1 MKGIVFTE
9 FLEMVDDQFG
19 LDVTETIIS
28 KADLPSG
35 GVYTGIG
42 TYSHAEMIA
51 LVKGLSAE
59 THVKVQVLV
68 QTFGAHMMSRFVD
81 LFPDF
86 FADVPDVLS
95 FLENVDGYIHGEVRK
110 LYPNATLPEIA
121 TRRLGDGQF
130 ELIYKS
136 PRHLG
141 DFAEGLIAGAIRHF
155 GDQFTFQRTDLPHEG
170 PRQCVK
176 FMLTPRP

>member
-9 FLEMVDDQFG
+9 FLEMVDDSFG
-19 LDVTETIIS
+19 YETTEAIIK

-42 TYSHAEMIA
+42 TYSHSEMIA

-68 QTFGAHMMSRFVD
+68 QTFGEHMLGRFVD

-86 FADVPDVLS
+86 FSTVPDVLS

-121 TRRLGDGQF
+121 TRRLDDGQF

-155 GDQFTFQRTDLPHEG
+155 GEPFAVQRTDLPNEG
-170 PRQCVK
+170 QRQCVK
-176 FMLTPRP
+176 FMLAPRP